1 MSRETI
7 LIPGLGLASILFAM
21 SLASWLAGPAP
32 ARMQM
37 AAPPHA
43 AMAPAV
49 SATGIAPPGSV
60 SPGTMSPGT
69 MPQGGG
75 MPDEATIRQRVQ
87 VLRDRLMADPN
98 DVEGWRM
105 LGRSHMALGEYREA
119 VEAWSWVRELEPTDP
134 QAAGALEELRRI
146 AGQGGRHP
154 PVNGQPV
161 R

>member
-7 LIPGLGLASILFAM
+7 LIPGLGLAAILFAM
-21 SLASWLAGPAP
+21 SLASRLAGPSSVP
-32 ARMQM
+32 VPMQM
-37 AAPPHA
+37 QMSAPQPS
-43 AMAPAV
+43 AMAP
-49 SATGIAPPGSV
+49 GAPAPGMTAPGSMV
-60 SPGTMSPGT
+60 GV
-69 MPQGGG
+69 GGV
-75 MPDEATIRQRVQ
+75 PDEATIRQRVQ

-98 DVEGWRM
+98 DVDGWRM

-134 QAAGALEELRRI
+134 QAAAALEELRRI

-154 PVNGQPV
+154 PIDGRPV